1 MKKII
6 SYMERKIPFYFTAML
21 VPMLLFGAIC
31 VFIEITP
38 FGDHSFL
45 IADMEKQYLDFFSY
59 YQSIF
64 QGKHNFLYTFNR
76 ALVHSHLQTSGW
88 RYVGLVCLLSQQSV
102 EFASAVLPKRISSGR
117 NHITYHPS
125 YWALWTY
132 HEYLSA

>member
-45 IADMEKQYLDFFSY
+45 IADMEKQYLDFFPIISRFFKE
-59 YQSIF
+59 SIIF
-64 QGKHNFLYTFNR
+64 
-76 ALVHSHLQTSGW
+76 SIP
-88 RYVGLVCLLSQQSV
+88 SV
-102 EFASAVLPKRISSGR
+102 NVWVAICWACMFIISTVR
-117 NHITYHPS
+117 
-125 YWALWTY
+125 
-132 HEYLSA
+132 

>member
-1 MKKII
+1 MYFWRYIMKKII

-21 VPMLLFGAIC
+21 VPMLLFGVIC

-64 QGKHNFLYTFNR
+64 QGKSGQVNFGKIRFK
-76 ALVHSHLQTSGW
+76 
-88 RYVGLVCLLSQQSV
+88 
-102 EFASAVLPKRISSGR
+102 P
-117 NHITYHPS
+117 
-125 YWALWTY
+125 
-132 HEYLSA
+132 